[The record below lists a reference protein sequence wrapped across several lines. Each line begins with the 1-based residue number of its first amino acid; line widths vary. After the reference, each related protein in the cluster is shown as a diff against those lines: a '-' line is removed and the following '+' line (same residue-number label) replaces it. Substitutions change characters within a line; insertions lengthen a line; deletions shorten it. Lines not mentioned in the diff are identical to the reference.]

1 MNRKEIAEIIIKKLN
16 NHENDIKNLIKS
28 SKNRVGYFYIDDLL
42 PKEQALKLFSV
53 FPATKDMVLKKSMK
67 EYKYVGAQMNLYDNL
82 LEETL
87 YAFQNDKIV
96 NFMTNMFQLKSVYPD
111 PNLYA
116 GGLSAMSKNHF
127 LNPHIDNSHDKD
139 RKKWRV
145 LNLLYY
151 ITPNWKLSYGGNLEI
166 WHNGLKNNPTTIHC
180 KFNRLVVM
188 LTHNE
193 SWHSV
198 SPIKFEGRRCC
209 ISNYYFSDFPID
221 DKNKFHVTSFRARPR
236 QQRYELIFKFDNYIR
251 MLVRKIFKYGL
262 IKPKHLYDL
271 KNKNRKG

>member
-42 PKEQALKLFSV
+42 PKEQALKLFSI

-139 RKKWRV
+139 RKKWRF
-145 LNLLYY
+145 
-151 ITPNWKLSYGGNLEI
+151 KL
-166 WHNGLKNNPTTIHC
+166 
-180 KFNRLVVM
+180 V
-188 LTHNE
+188 
-193 SWHSV
+193 
-198 SPIKFEGRRCC
+198 
-209 ISNYYFSDFPID
+209 
-221 DKNKFHVTSFRARPR
+221 
-236 QQRYELIFKFDNYIR
+236 
-251 MLVRKIFKYGL
+251 
-262 IKPKHLYDL
+262 
-271 KNKNRKG
+271 